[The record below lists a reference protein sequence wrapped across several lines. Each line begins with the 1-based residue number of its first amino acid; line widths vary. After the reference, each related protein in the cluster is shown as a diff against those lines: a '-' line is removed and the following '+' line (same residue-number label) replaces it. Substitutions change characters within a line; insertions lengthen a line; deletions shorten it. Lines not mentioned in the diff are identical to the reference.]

1 MSMLIFHK
9 QILAACEIYI
19 LLSNRRMDRIVLNFW
34 DRPQIWTLLS
44 VEITRT
50 LSQKCFDVKLI
61 LVHFNFGKA
70 LWSTT
75 ATQQKVQ
82 QIQIQNCQCHS
93 KYFSSQ
99 RNHPKNINE
108 HQNNFTVKLIWRV
121 WLTTMMI
128 ADVFGE
134 FCQSR

>member
-1 MSMLIFHK
+1 MSMLNFYK
-9 QILAACEIYI
+9 QILAVCEIYI
-19 LLSNRRMDRIVLNFW
+19 LLSNRRMVRIVLNFW

-70 LWSTT
+70 LWCRT

-82 QIQIQNCQCHS
+82 QIQIQAVNVIQNTS
-93 KYFSSQ
+93 PVSETI
-99 RNHPKNINE
+99 RKNISE
-108 HQNNFTVKLIWRV
+108 HQNKFTDKLICRV
-121 WLTTMMI
+121 RLTMMMI
-128 ADVFGE
+128 ADVLGE